1 MTKDMTTGSPV
12 KLIISFA
19 IPMFLGMLFQQFYSM
34 VDTVI
39 VGKYLGVNPLAGV
52 GSTSSLNFM
61 VIGFCT
67 GVCNGFAIPVA
78 QMFGAREES
87 RLRRFVANSTW
98 LCIVFSVVMTLAVVA
113 VCRPVLRLMN
123 TPEEIFEYA
132 YIYIV
137 IIFWGIPC
145 TFLYNILAGII
156 RSLGD
161 SRTPVVFLA
170 ISSAFNI
177 VLDFVS
183 ILILHMNV
191 EGPALATVI
200 SQGISGV
207 ICLFYMKKKYPI
219 LKASREEWKPDGKY
233 MKRLCFMGIPMGL
246 QYSVTAIG
254 TLVLQAAING
264 LGAAVVA
271 GVTAA
276 QKINAFISCPVES
289 LGQTMAPYTGQN
301 MGAGKIDRIG
311 KGLRDASLVGFAMS
325 SVCFLIALLTGKQ
338 LCLLFLDASETE
350 IIAYAYEFLLFCTG
364 GYCLLTLVNTV
375 RFTIQGMG
383 FSIFA
388 ITSGVM
394 EMIARVLAST
404 VIAGKIGF
412 IGICLAHPLAWVFAD
427 AFLIPAFFYCKK
439 KIVKTTNSKK

>member
-1 MTKDMTTGSPV
+1 MTTGSPV
-12 KLIISFA
+12 KLIIGFA

-39 VGKYLGVNPLAGV
+39 VGQYLGVNPLAGV
-52 GSTSSLNFM
+52 GSTTSLNFM

-87 RLRRFVANSTW
+87 RLRRFVTNSTW
-98 LCIVFSVVMTLAVVA
+98 LCISFSVVMTLTVVA
-113 VCRPVLRLMN
+113 ACRPVLRMMN

-145 TFLYNILAGII
+145 TFLYNILAAII

-161 SRTPVVFLA
+161 SKTPVIFLA
-170 ISSAFNI
+170 VSSVLNIALDLISI
-177 VLDFVS
+177 R
-183 ILILHMNV
+183 ILHMNV

-200 SQGISGV
+200 SQGVSGV
-207 ICLFYMKKKYPI
+207 ICLLYMKKKYPV
-219 LKASREEWKPDGKY
+219 LRGTREEWRPDTKY
-233 MKRLCFMGIPMGL
+233 MKRLCFIGIPMGL

-276 QKINAFISCPVES
+276 QKINAFISCPVEA

-301 MGAGKIDRIG
+301 MGAGKLDRIG
-311 KGLRDASLVGFAMS
+311 KGLRGASLMGFGV
-325 SVCFLIALLTGKQ
+325 SVFCFLTALLLGKQ
-338 LCLLFLDASETE
+338 MCLLFLDASETE
-350 IIAYAYEFLLFCTG
+350 IIAYAYQFLLFCTG

-383 FSIFA
+383 FSVFA
-388 ITSGVM
+388 ILSGVM
-394 EMIARVLAST
+394 EMIARVLVAT
-404 VIAGKIGF
+404 VVAGRMGF
-412 IGICLAHPLAWVFAD
+412 SGICLAHPTAWLFAD
-427 AFLIPAFFYCKK
+427 VFLIPAFFYCRRKLEK
-439 KIVKTTNSKK
+439 HENYM

>member
-1 MTKDMTTGSPV
+1 MTKDMTAGSPA
-12 KLIISFA
+12 KLIIGFA

-39 VGKYLGVNPLAGV
+39 VGQYLGVNPLAGV
-52 GSTSSLNFM
+52 GSTSSLNFL

-87 RLRRFVANSTW
+87 RLRRFVANGAW
-98 LCIVFSVVMTLAVVA
+98 LCIAFSVALTLAVVA
-113 VCRPVLRLMN
+113 ACRPILALMD
-123 TPEEIFEYA
+123 TPPEIFEYA

-170 ISSAFNI
+170 LASLLNI
-177 VLDFVS
+177 ALDIVS
-183 ILILHMNV
+183 IRLLDMSV
-191 EGPALATVI
+191 EGPALATV
-200 SQGISGV
+200 
-207 ICLFYMKKKYPI
+207 
-219 LKASREEWKPDGKY
+219 REEWKPELSY
-233 MKRLCFMGIPMGL
+233 MKRLCLIGIPMGL

-254 TLVLQAAING
+254 TLVVQAAVNG

-276 QKINAFISCPVES
+276 QKINAFISCPVEA

-301 MGAGKIDRIG
+301 MGAGKLDRIG
-311 KGLRDASLVGFAMS
+311 KGLLSASLIGFGAS
-325 SVCFLIALLTGKQ
+325 LICFLIALLGGRQ
-338 LCLLFLDASETE
+338 LTLLFVDAAEAQ
-350 IIAYAYEFLLFCTG
+350 IIEYSYEFLLFCTG

-388 ITSGVM
+388 IVSGVM
-394 EMIARVLAST
+394 EMIARILASA
-404 VIAGKIGF
+404 VLVPFLGYAA
-412 IGICLAHPLAWVFAD
+412 ICMAHPMAWIFAD
-427 AFLIPAFFYCKK
+427 IFLIPAFFWCRQQIGKK
-439 KIVKTTNSKK
+439 RCM